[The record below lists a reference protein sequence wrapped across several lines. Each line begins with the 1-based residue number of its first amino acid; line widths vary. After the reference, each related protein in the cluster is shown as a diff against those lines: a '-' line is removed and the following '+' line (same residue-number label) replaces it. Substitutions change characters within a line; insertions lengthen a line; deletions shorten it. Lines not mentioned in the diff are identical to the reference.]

1 MAKKSK
7 TKSNSGDDFPVEVEA
22 FPIHRNNL
30 QTEDAPP
37 AGKPNL
43 PSPTDAF
50 CTARLNGYYS
60 DSAGNS
66 GYEIVA
72 KRWTRKGMQWE
83 RGRKWET
90 VGYLHPSSSTYQPI
104 WLCRSAWLNSL
115 VESLIAD
122 IREYETIMKAR
133 LGLPQNLQ
141 QTQQTSQ
148 E

>member
-22 FPIHRNNL
+22 FPIHRNSL
-30 QTEDAPP
+30 QAEGT
-37 AGKPNL
+37 

-50 CTARLNGYYS
+50 CSVRLNGYYS

-83 RGRKWET
+83 RGRKWEV
-90 VGYLHPSSSTYQPI
+90 VGYLHPSSSAYRPI

-115 VESLIAD
+115 VESLITD
-122 IREYETIMKAR
+122 IREYEAIMKAR
-133 LGLPQNLQ
+133 LGLPQNSQ
-141 QTQQTSQ
+141 QTPQTQQTSQ